1 MVVRLGKL
9 AVHNLLRARARLIM
23 TASGVLVGTTAVI
36 LLVALTIGL
45 QDAAEAGIGQS
56 GSLTELFV
64 TRSYDFMGGGS
75 SSGTERPEL
84 TPQAVREFYS
94 IDGVLAVIPFFSL
107 QSWMEIRAGDYS
119 GGGQILGI
127 DPRLLPY
134 LGVTVTEG
142 TLSLESGQMLVGS
155 QVSNNFYDPTAEEY
169 APVMVDMLN
178 TPLQGRLYS
187 NDGMNNRRLDLQV
200 SGVLSPSSTL
210 DWAMIMPIQDVIEMS
225 EWATGSSLN
234 SETFV
239 YDQVLVR
246 VENREMTTTVSDAI
260 KEMGFNT
267 SGLGEFIN
275 QLNGFFST
283 MRLALG
289 GVGGVALLVA
299 AFGVANTMTMA
310 ILERTREI
318 GLMKAVGATDQN
330 VLTIFLIESA
340 LVGLFGGSAG
350 VALSYLI
357 QNVVNQALIAAQ
369 AAGGDPN
376 MGGGMMFLP
385 FDLSQAQNGILIIPS
400 DLALFGLVLSTAV
413 GVMAG
418 LVPALRASRMTT
430 VVALKTD

>member
-225 EWATGSSLN
+225 EWTTGSSLN